1 MQALRKLSLVWAV
14 LLLAATSMLISE
26 SQSLSMPAPQDQATA
41 CCSGSSQGCAQHCQK
56 SCCETSK
63 ACCKKCGKDCCK
75 QAKEKC
81 EAACCKAR

>member
-1 MQALRKLSLVWAV
+1 MLALRKLSLVWAV
-14 LLLAATSMLISE
+14 LLLAAMSMLVSE
-26 SQSLSMPAPQDQATA
+26 SQRLSLSASKDQAAACCAGGPQD
-41 CCSGSSQGCAQHCQK
+41 CARHCQK

-81 EAACCKAR
+81 EAGCCKG